1 MLRIAID
8 SNTYFARVC
17 VKTSSMVVIH
27 CPSTKKF
34 EEKMKKLADN
44 GLWLLDEN
52 LDPREL

>member
-1 MLRIAID
+1 MLRIAIA